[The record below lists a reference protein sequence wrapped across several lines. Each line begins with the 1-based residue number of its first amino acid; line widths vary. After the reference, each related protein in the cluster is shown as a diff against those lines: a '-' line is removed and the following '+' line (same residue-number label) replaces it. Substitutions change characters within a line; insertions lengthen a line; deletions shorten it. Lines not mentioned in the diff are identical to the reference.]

1 MKANKLDLMDI
12 LLGKGVKQDDRTFH
26 KQLVNVHEFYLS
38 GDIESSE
45 NYIQW
50 FDTIRHAGENDVIKI
65 YVNSHGGDVF
75 TAIQFMRALRETSA
89 NVVISVEG
97 LCASA
102 ATMIMLCGET
112 FEISEHSM
120 FMFHNYS
127 SGVFGKGGEMFDQLK
142 HERAWSENLLRD
154 VYKHFLT
161 DEEITSML
169 ENKDIWMDG
178 TDVIKRLKS
187 RQEILDAEEDKEKNK
202 ESTEEV
208 DKEPEEKPKF
218 RSRRKAKETQ
228 E

>member
-1 MKANKLDLMDI
+1 LKANKLDLMDI

-26 KQLVNVHEFYLS
+26 KQLVNIHEFYLS

-89 NVVISVEG
+89 NIVISVEG

-154 VYKHFLT
+154 IYKHFLT

-187 RQEILDAEEDKEKNK
+187 RQEILDAEEEKEKNK

-218 RSRRKAKETQ
+218 KSRRKAKETQ

>member
-1 MKANKLDLMDI
+1 MDI

-26 KQLVNVHEFYLS
+26 KQLVNIHEFYLS

-89 NVVISVEG
+89 NIVISVEG

-154 VYKHFLT
+154 IYKHFLT

-187 RQEILDAEEDKEKNK
+187 RQEILDAEEEKEKNK

-218 RSRRKAKETQ
+218 KSRRKAKETQ